1 MIANQM
7 INQQQGEI
15 LSFTLSTAKLIF
27 EKQKRKK
34 YKKSYVQVFD
44 RMTKP
49 VLQISRNHIL

>member
-15 LSFTLSTAKLIF
+15 LFLLLFRQQLIF
-27 EKQKRKK
+27 EKQKRKT

>member
-1 MIANQM
+1 M

-15 LSFTLSTAKLIF
+15 LFLLLFRQQLIF
-27 EKQKRKK
+27 EKQKRKT